1 MRRPASGPGRPSRRR
16 RARARAEA
24 YARRVRITMKAFVRV
39 FALAPDCHTAGRYM
53 RVWRRH
59 FYDGLQATLPSVVLP
74 VAVDFGWAR
83 PAAAVTFGPS
93 RDRDTMSE
101 RLWDQ
106 IRTAHAERGLDAVI
120 SYCFSSDVDP
130 ALIEHTV
137 ELGIPWINF
146 FCDSTYAFDLV
157 EALARV
163 TSLNWFPELA
173 ADARYRA
180 LGRPVLCRPY
190 AVHPAALPEA
200 SCDTAEHALGFIGAP
215 TGNRVLRLAGLRL
228 LGCRTEVRGEGWS
241 RTSAAPPRP
250 GPPQP
255 RPPQVDR
262 RARGRLGERILVRA
276 LKPLVRGAARPLADD
291 EMASFLSRCRVV
303 LGLNEGRDSEGVYRS
318 YLKLRD
324 VEFPGYGCCYLTQH
338 NEDVAHAFEVGREVL
353 TFRDAAEAASLVRQ
367 SERHPEAAR
376 AMGQAAR
383 RRVLAEH
390 TWAARLPELAR

>member
-1 MRRPASGPGRPSRRR
+1 MR
-16 RARARAEA
+16 
-24 YARRVRITMKAFVRV
+24 AFARV

-59 FYDGLQATLPSVVLP
+59 FYDGLQAALPSVVLP
-74 VAVDFGWAR
+74 EEVDFGWAR
-83 PAAAVTFGPS
+83 PPWAATLGPS
-93 RDRDTMSE
+93 RDRAAMSE

-106 IRTAHAERGLDAVI
+106 IRAAHAARGLDAVI
-120 SYCFSSDVDP
+120 SYCFSSDIDA
-130 ALIEHTV
+130 ALIERTV
-137 ELGIPWINF
+137 ALGIPWINF

-163 TSLNWFPELA
+163 TSLNWFPERA

-200 SCDTAEHALGFIGAP
+200 ICETAEHTLGFVGAP

-228 LGCRTEVRGEGWS
+228 FGCPTEVRGEGWQ
-241 RTSAAPPRP
+241 RTNAALPR
-250 GPPQP
+250 P
-255 RPPQVDR
+255 RPPGTRLRRVDR
-262 RARGRLGERILVRA
+262 RVRGRLGERILVHA

-291 EMASFLSRCRVV
+291 EMVSFLSHCRVV

-338 NEDVAHAFEVGREVL
+338 NEDVEHTFEVGREVL
-353 TFRDAAEAASLVRQ
+353 TFRHAAEAASLVRRSVRQ
-367 SERHPEAAR
+367 PALAR
-376 AMGQAAR
+376 AIGQAGR

-390 TWAARLPELAR
+390 TWAARLAELARAL

>member
-1 MRRPASGPGRPSRRR
+1 
-16 RARARAEA
+16 
-24 YARRVRITMKAFVRV
+24 V
-39 FALAPDCHTAGRYM
+39 PDCHTAGRYQ

-59 FYDGLQATLPSVVLP
+59 FYDGLQAALPSAVLP

-83 PAAAVTFGPS
+83 PASQTPLGPS
-93 RDRDTMSE
+93 RDRDEMSE

-106 IRTAHAERGLDAVI
+106 IRTAHAARGLDAVI

-130 ALIEHTV
+130 ALIERTV
-137 ELGIPWINF
+137 ELGVPWINF

-163 TSLNWFPELA
+163 TSLNWFPERA
-173 ADARYRA
+173 AAPLYRA
-180 LGRPVLCRPY
+180 AGRPVLCRPY
-190 AVHPAALPEA
+190 AMNPAALPEA
-200 SCDTAEHALGFIGAP
+200 ISEGAEHALGFVGAP

-228 LGCRTEVRGEGWS
+228 FGCRTEVRGEGWQ
-241 RTSAAPPRP
+241 RTNAAPARPR
-250 GPPQP
+250 P
-255 RPPQVDR
+255 RPPRTDR

-276 LKPLVRGAARPLADD
+276 LMPLVRGRGRPLTDD
-291 EMASFLSRCRVV
+291 EMAPFLSRCRVV
-303 LGLNEGRDSEGVYRS
+303 LGLNEGRDIQGIYRS

-353 TFRDAAEAASLVRQ
+353 TFRHVAEAASLVRR
-367 SERHPEAAR
+367 SVRHPEAAR

-390 TWAARLPELAR
+390 TWAARLLELARAL

>member
-1 MRRPASGPGRPSRRR
+1 
-16 RARARAEA
+16 
-24 YARRVRITMKAFVRV
+24 VKAFVRV
-39 FALAPDCHTAGRYM
+39 FALVPDCHTAGRYM
-53 RVWRRH
+53 RVWQRH
-59 FYDGLQATLPSVVLP
+59 FYDGLQAALPSVVLP

-83 PAAAVTFGPS
+83 PASAATLGPS
-93 RDRDTMSE
+93 RDRSAMSA

-130 ALIEHTV
+130 ALIERAV

-163 TSLNWFPELA
+163 ASLNWFPEQA
-173 ADARYRA
+173 ANARYRA

-190 AVHPAALPEA
+190 AVHAAALPEA
-200 SCDTAEHALGFIGAP
+200 ICETAEHMLGFVGAP

-228 LGCRTEVRGEGWS
+228 FGCPTEVRGEGWKS
-241 RTSAAPPRP
+241 TNAAPRRP
-250 GPPQP
+250 CPPLP
-255 RPPQVDR
+255 RPPRFDR
-262 RARGRLGERILVRA
+262 RARGRLSERILVRA
-276 LKPLVRGAARPLADD
+276 LKPLVRGGGSSLADG
-291 EMASFLSRCRVV
+291 EMVSFLSRCRVV
-303 LGLNEGRDSEGVYRS
+303 LGLNEGRDSQGVYRS

-338 NEDVAHAFEVGREVL
+338 NEDVEHAFEVGREVL
-353 TFRDAAEAASLVRQ
+353 TFRHLAEAASLVRR
-367 SERHPEAAR
+367 SVRHPEAAR

-390 TWAARLPELAR
+390 TWAARLLELARAL